1 MAPALHPL
9 LLATRQSL
17 RHPDLAPLLQV
28 LLLGSAVLLMAIM
41 LFRFGL
47 VFRNRYAGLVYR
59 YPTTWTA
66 EQTKVFRRLRLTI
79 GACLAM
85 AWLTLLLSGR
95 RLPIRW
101 PFGFEEALL
110 TIGLL
115 LLTNAWLA
123 LLVRLN
129 WEHSFLSKWRFR
141 IAFAIVALWWIAA
154 FAAILA
160 TIGWATAP
168 HIHLVFP
175 HGTMA

>member
-1 MAPALHPL
+1 
-9 LLATRQSL
+9 
-17 RHPDLAPLLQV
+17 
-28 LLLGSAVLLMAIM
+28 
-41 LFRFGL
+41 
-47 VFRNRYAGLVYR
+47 
-59 YPTTWTA
+59 
-66 EQTKVFRRLRLTI
+66 
-79 GACLAM
+79 
-85 AWLTLLLSGR
+85 
-95 RLPIRW
+95 
-101 PFGFEEALL
+101 
-110 TIGLL
+110 L

-141 IAFAIVALWWIAA
+141 IAFAIVAPWWIAA

>member
-1 MAPALHPL
+1 MTPTRHPL
-9 LLATRQSL
+9 LSATRQSL
-17 RHPDLAPLLQV
+17 RHPDLTPLLQA
-28 LLLGSAVLLMAIM
+28 LLLGSTVLLMAIM

-47 VFRNRYAGLVYR
+47 VFRNRYAGLAYR

-66 EQTKVFRRLRLTI
+66 EQTEVFRRLRLTI
-79 GACLAM
+79 GGCLAM
-85 AWLTLLLSGR
+85 AWLTLLLSGP
-95 RLPIRW
+95 RLPISW
-101 PFGFEEALL
+101 PFGFEEALP

-160 TIGWATAP
+160 TIGWATTP